1 MLQFIRSVCLILTF
15 ATVCGCLL
23 VSGTS
28 VAHAAKLDDAAC
40 SALKVERARLET
52 DSIKSDMAKGP
63 QWAKDNLTPERL
75 KEIEQLIGL
84 QESVAF
90 RCALPKPLP
99 APASLAKA
107 GEGAKQDVSIAP
119 GVGEPTSA
127 LTPLP
132 GASPEPSVKPAK
144 KSTVTKKALA
154 PSKPAAKA
162 ERAPSTK
169 STSTKKYKPKVS
181 DVYVPPAKNPGLGFS
196 ANTPSVTGK
205 ASSLADEASSVIG
218 DAPSVTG
225 EATGGASAA
234 PLSP

>member
-1 MLQFIRSVCLILTF
+1 MLQFIRSVRLILTF

-23 VSGTS
+23 VSGS
-28 VAHAAKLDDAAC
+28 RVAHAAKLDDAAC
-40 SALKVERARLET
+40 SALKVEWARLET
-52 DSIKSDMAKGP
+52 DAIKSDMAKGP

-90 RCALPKPLP
+90 RCTLPRPLP
-99 APASLAKA
+99 APARLATA
-107 GEGAKQDVSIAP
+107 GEVAKQDASIAP
-119 GVGEPTSA
+119 GVGEPA
-127 LTPLP
+127 PVLTPLP
-132 GASPEPSVKPAK
+132 GTSPEPAVKPAK

-154 PSKPAAKA
+154 PAKPAAKA

-196 ANTPSVTGK
+196 ANTPSVTG
-205 ASSLADEASSVIG
+205 
-218 DAPSVTG
+218 